1 MQRDANHSVSPVVT
15 GAQLAPQSLLEHG
28 RPAGGRG
35 VVENVSKG
43 PGSGSRDSGSED
55 RKFNLGLEECRVGIS
70 RSARQSEDLE
80 KITGAISS
88 IDESF
93 SPSSVKDNFRLGKFS
108 KQSSKP
114 RPILVKFVRSADVTR
129 VLSGA
134 RSFESPIFVRPDLS
148 PLQRAR
154 DSVLLK
160 ERWASIR
167 IRRSKLYVDGILHGS
182 IDSNNLFQHS
192 APHGALEASGLQV
205 PSGSGS
211 EEGTQVI
218 EANLLSQLETGDQK
232 VVTSLQ
238 VPPGSDSELCI
249 QVSEDSFISQLDEM
263 GDQEVRG
270 GQEVNQD
277 VS

>member
-1 MQRDANHSVSPVVT
+1 M
-15 GAQLAPQSLLEHG
+15 
-28 RPAGGRG
+28 
-35 VVENVSKG
+35 
-43 PGSGSRDSGSED
+43 
-55 RKFNLGLEECRVGIS
+55 GIS

-160 ERWASIR
+160 ERWSLISSGVSRASIR

-192 APHGALEASGLQV
+192 VPHGALEASGLQV

-211 EEGTQVI
+211 EEGSRPI
-218 EANLLSQLETGDQK
+218 
-232 VVTSLQ
+232 
-238 VPPGSDSELCI
+238 
-249 QVSEDSFISQLDEM
+249 SFPSSR
-263 GDQEVRG
+263 RG
-270 GQEVNQD
+270 IRR
-277 VS
+277 